1 MSIGLPEILFILL
14 IVLLVFGA
22 RRIPEIAK
30 ALGRAS
36 YEFKKA
42 KRELKKETDALMNE
56 SEKLA
61 AADDDKP
68 KKTDEDDANG

>member
-1 MSIGLPEILFILL
+1 MSIGLPEILFVLL
-14 IVLLVFGA
+14 IVLLIFGA
-22 RRIPEIAK
+22 KRIPEIAK

-42 KRELKKETDALMNE
+42 KSELKKETDALMNE

-61 AADDDKP
+61 ETDDKAP
-68 KKTDEDDANG
+68 KNDKDA